1 MIIICHRVN
10 ALHKLIKT
18 NEEYGIEVDLRSLG
32 NRIIIHHDPFSKG
45 IFFNDWI
52 KKFKHKYLILNV
64 KEEGLEM
71 KILNIL
77 KKNKKKNFFF
87 LDQSFPFLIK
97 LSKKLK
103 KKSAVRVSEF
113 ESFKTILSVKNKV
126 NWVWVDFFSKYPLSS
141 SEFKKLKNLKLKL
154 CYVSPELQGYSKNI
168 TEKFIKYI
176 KKKKLIP
183 DAVCTKYP
191 MIWKKL
197 NV

>member
-77 KKNKKKNFFF
+77 KKNKISNFFF

-113 ESFKTILSVKNKV
+113 ESFKTILNVKNR
-126 NWVWVDFFSKYPLSS
+126 
-141 SEFKKLKNLKLKL
+141 
-154 CYVSPELQGYSKNI
+154 
-168 TEKFIKYI
+168 
-176 KKKKLIP
+176 
-183 DAVCTKYP
+183 
-191 MIWKKL
+191 
-197 NV
+197 

>member
-10 ALHKLIKT
+10 TVHKLKKT
-18 NEEYGIEVDLRSLG
+18 NKEYGIEIDLRSFG
-32 NRIIIHHDPFSKG
+32 NKIIIHHDPFLKG
-45 IFFNDWI
+45 IHFKDWI
-52 KKFKHKYLILNV
+52 KNFNHKYLILNV
-64 KEEGLEM
+64 KEEGLEI

-77 KKNKKKNFFF
+77 KKNSISNFFF

-103 KKSAVRVSEF
+103 RKSAVRVSEF
-113 ESFKTILSVKNKV
+113 ESFKTIMNVKNKV

-141 SEFKKLKNLKLKL
+141 KEFKKLKNLKLKL

-176 KKKKLIP
+176 KKNKLIP

-191 MIWKKL
+191 PIWRKL